1 MMLGCLKDWI
11 RKGTRERGKLSSPLP
26 LISDVSE
33 ISNIE
38 CTSRI
43 YPTCVWERVD
53 RRAQRRRAG
62 RGSDS
67 LHTLIRKPLSRLAAF
82 RLLGTLAHNRSRVYP
97 TSALNSADLG

>member
-11 RKGTRERGKLSSPLP
+11 RKGMRERGKLSSPLP

-62 RGSDS
+62 RGVALSTYADPQTPLPPRSLSAARHPLPQPKSGLSD
-67 LHTLIRKPLSRLAAF
+67 F
-82 RLLGTLAHNRSRVYP
+82 GT
-97 TSALNSADLG
+97 